1 MKARRP
7 DWIYDGSEI
16 PDPLGHGQRAVDF
29 ITALKHPKSRRPDK
43 AFHLPF
49 FWERIIRRIY
59 GPVDKHG
66 NRQVRLAFI
75 MMPRGGRKTTMAAAI
90 GLNHTF
96 GYERIPSGLALVAAS
111 SEDQATIAYDEA
123 AGIVKAT
130 PWLAPYAKPLSAKF
144 HLLHPNSGSLFRAIS
159 SDGGGQLGK
168 TPDFVIAD
176 ELIAWKKRDLWAA
189 LRPGLRK
196 TDQVPL
202 MIVITQAGAGSE
214 NLAFNLL
221 THARAIIAGEV
232 EDDSFLPVVFETL
245 PGADWRDEKL
255 WNFVNPGLADGF
267 PNIESFR
274 ADLKLAESIPSE
286 RRDFLQYN
294 LNQWQDYSEAPFIEM
309 EVFDKGRKPV
319 DLESLKG
326 KKCWIGVDMAQRHDL
341 CAIVAAF
348 RDGDQFTVVPW
359 FFTPEEG
366 LLRKADKDKVDYPGW
381 AEAGFIVP
389 TPGPVINHKVVA
401 KHIRTLCD
409 EYDVEEINFDP
420 NRAVDIM
427 NDLADDKLPVFKFDQ
442 SWRMLVPAIDTLRE
456 VILEGRMQ
464 HGGHPIL
471 RWCFENIS
479 MTSPDRNG
487 NRLFDKAK
495 SRDRIDGAS
504 ACLMAI
510 QRAAMGEIGGTFYDT
525 AKADDPKFW
534 SF

>member
-7 DWIYDGSEI
+7 GWIFDGSKI
-16 PDPLGHGQRAVDF
+16 PDDAGHGQRAVEF
-29 ITALKHPKSRRPDK
+29 IKALRHPKSPLPDK
-43 AFHLPF
+43 GFQLPF

-59 GPVDKHG
+59 GPLDEHG
-66 NRQVRLAFI
+66 NRQVRTVFCLL
-75 MMPRGGRKTTMAAAI
+75 PRGARKTTVSAALA
-90 GLNHTF
+90 LNHTF
-96 GYERIPSGLALVAAS
+96 GDARVHGGQALAAAS
-111 SEDQATIAYDEA
+111 SEDQARIAYEEA
-123 AGIVKAT
+123 AGIVAET
-130 PWLAPYAKPLSAKF
+130 PWLEKHAKDLSSEFRITYPRLK
-144 HLLHPNSGSLFRAIS
+144 SVFRAIS
-159 SDGGGQLGK
+159 SDGGAQLGK
-168 TPDFVIAD
+168 TPSMVIAD
-176 ELIAWKKRDLWAA
+176 ELIAWRKRELWSA
-189 LRPGLRK
+189 LRTGLVKVPGSL
-196 TDQVPL
+196 L
-202 MIVITQAGAGSE
+202 IVITQAGAGSE
-214 NLAFNLL
+214 NLAFKMLEY
-221 THARAIIAGEV
+221 ARQVDSGEV
-232 EDDSFLPVVFETL
+232 VNPSFLPVLFETL

-255 WNFVNPGLADGF
+255 WHFVNPGLAEGF
-267 PNIESFR
+267 P
-274 ADLKLAESIPSE
+274 DLAGLRDSARLAENVPSE